1 MQLLLIHVK
10 HTLTHTK
17 NLILILNE
25 SLCLYLSKKYTQSIF
40 KLINVLIIVIASWD
54 GIKCL
59 AQIPSNLGNF
69 KKEAL
74 KKNQKHKNI
83 NVLSHFILY

>member
-1 MQLLLIHVK
+1 MQLLLIHLK

-25 SLCLYLSKKYTQSIF
+25 SLFIYLSKKYTQSIF
-40 KLINVLIIVIASWD
+40 KLINVLILVVASWD

-59 AQIPSNLGNF
+59 AQIPSIWGNF
-69 KKEAL
+69 KKKAL